1 MKWKDT
7 GDMTEN
13 EETNKEEYFDEEQYS
28 PWATP
33 NGSSK
38 GGKLKRIPIVFI
50 LLGLAIIASVA
61 ALLMFLLSPRG
72 DTITRE
78 QAAAFERRLQQ
89 LEERLDK
96 YEAIDEKVARIW
108 DQARSYEKFKDRF
121 DRSEASMSLRMDH
134 LTMSLETLQKQ
145 ISAVSKTAPPTPSA
159 SPVKA
164 VSTETEATPA
174 TQPAQY
180 HIVSAGDTFF
190 NISKRYGLSVDELL
204 KLNHMEKDSVLQI
217 GQKIIVRENSEAKD

>member
-33 NGSSK
+33 SGSGK
-38 GGKLKRIPIVFI
+38 GGKLNKIPTVFI

-72 DTITRE
+72 DIVTRE
-78 QAAAFERRLQQ
+78 QAAALESRLQQ

-145 ISAVSKTAPPTPSA
+145 VNAVPETPPPAPSA

-164 VSTETEATPA
+164 DRSETEATPA
-174 TQPAQY
+174 TQPPQY

-190 NISKRYGLSVDELL
+190 NISKRYDLSVEELL
-204 KLNHMEKDSVLQI
+204 KINGLEKDSVLQI
-217 GQKIIVRENSEAKD
+217 GQKIIVRKSSETKE